1 MGKLLQFDAY
11 ARWNVDP
18 DAVERFA
25 EALSE
30 QEGKQG
36 VVARAAA
43 ACGYSPRQA
52 SRLMRCLK
60 EIVGEQAR

>member
-1 MGKLLQFDAY
+1 MSPY
-11 ARWNVDP
+11 ARWNVAP

-25 EALSE
+25 DAIADTD
-30 QEGKQG
+30 GKNG

-43 ACGYSPRQA
+43 ACGYSLRQA

-60 EIVGEQAR
+60 DLAGEQAQ